1 MQCQQFSLDTSCPS
15 LRDSDS
21 MLTSSM
27 ATFELDVDADSEVG
41 DPAAPIPELEQE
53 TEAPQ
58 ARDPLYLPLNK
69 TNTAKEQDPE
79 PMQSPLSPDR
89 CVAFKFT
96 SCVRFYLNWW
106 QHNCSANMLVIILFV
121 CLFGFV

>member
-1 MQCQQFSLDTSCPS
+1 
-15 LRDSDS
+15 

-58 ARDPLYLPLNK
+58 AREPLYLPLNK
-69 TNTAKEQDPE
+69 TNTNTERGRDPE
-79 PMQSPLSPDR
+79 QAMQSPLSPDR
-89 CVAFKFT
+89 CVAFTFAA
-96 SCVRFYLNWW
+96 CVK
-106 QHNCSANMLVIILFV
+106 A
-121 CLFGFV
+121 